1 MERAGTFGT
10 FHASFKMNPMTDHEL
25 AATVRAAQ
33 RGDAMAMA
41 ALVDEL
47 MPFVG
52 RICGAIALQN
62 GEDAAQEALIAVLR
76 NLRRLEQP
84 SALRGWVRTIATREA
99 VRVARRARA
108 ESPLG
113 DVQDARA
120 GSSSPELG
128 VEIRDQ
134 LERLDPEQRAVLVLR
149 DLEGLGEQEVA
160 ELLRVPEGTVKSRLH
175 RARARF
181 RRDWS

>member
-1 MERAGTFGT
+1 
-10 FHASFKMNPMTDHEL
+10 MNTMTDQEL
-25 AATVRAAQ
+25 AATVGAAQ

-47 MPFVG
+47 MPYVG

-76 NLRRLEQP
+76 NLRRLEEP
-84 SALRGWVRTIATREA
+84 RAVRGWVRTIATREA
-99 VRVARRARA
+99 VRVARRAQA
-108 ESPLG
+108 ETPADELA
-113 DVQDARA
+113 VTVIDA
-120 GSSSPELG
+120 GSPELG

-134 LERLDPEQRAVLVLR
+134 LGRLDPEQRAVLVLR

-160 ELLRVPEGTVKSRLH
+160 ALLRVPKGTVKSRLH

-181 RRDWS
+181 RKDWSA

>member
-1 MERAGTFGT
+1 
-10 FHASFKMNPMTDHEL
+10 MNPMTDHEL
-25 AATVRAAQ
+25 AATVGAAQ

-52 RICGAIALQN
+52 RICGAIALQH

-76 NLRRLEQP
+76 NLRRLEEP
-84 SALRGWVRTIATREA
+84 RALHGWVRTIATREA
-99 VRVARRARA
+99 VRVARRSRA
-108 ESPLG
+108 ETPL
-113 DVQDARA
+113 DPASESAVAA
-120 GSSSPELG
+120 GPELG
-128 VEIRDQ
+128 LEIRDQ

-181 RRDWS
+181 RKGWSG

>member
-1 MERAGTFGT
+1 
-10 FHASFKMNPMTDHEL
+10 MTDQEL
-25 AATVRAAQ
+25 AATVQAAQ

-84 SALRGWVRTIATREA
+84 LALRGWARTIATREA
-99 VRVARRARA
+99 VRVARRAQA
-108 ESPLG
+108 ETPFDEVPEVRG
-113 DVQDARA
+113 
-120 GSSSPELG
+120 SSPELG
-128 VEIRDQ
+128 LEIRDQ
-134 LERLDPEQRAVLVLR
+134 LERIDPEQRAVLVLR

-181 RRDWS
+181 RKGWSA

>member
-1 MERAGTFGT
+1 M
-10 FHASFKMNPMTDHEL
+10 SDQEL
-25 AATVRAAQ
+25 AATVRSAQ

-47 MPFVG
+47 MPYVG

-62 GEDAAQEALIAVLR
+62 GEDAAQNALIAVLR
-76 NLRRLEQP
+76 NLRRLEEP
-84 SALRGWVRTIATREA
+84 GALRGWVRTIATREA
-99 VRVARRARA
+99 VRVARRGRA
-108 ESPLG
+108 EIPVE
-113 DVQDARA
+113 DVVAPDRA
-120 GSSSPELG
+120 PDPELG

-134 LERLDPEQRAVLVLR
+134 LNRLDPEQRAVLVLR

-160 ELLRVPEGTVKSRLH
+160 ELLRMPEGTVKSRLH

-181 RRDWS
+181 RKGWCA

>member
-1 MERAGTFGT
+1 
-10 FHASFKMNPMTDHEL
+10 MTDQEL

-47 MPFVG
+47 MPYVG
-52 RICGAIALQN
+52 RICGAIALDH
-62 GEDAAQEALIAVLR
+62 GEDAAQNALISVLR
-76 NLRRLEQP
+76 GLRGLADP
-84 SALRGWVRTIATREA
+84 GALRGWARTIATREA
-99 VRVARRARA
+99 VRVARGARA
-108 ESPLG
+108 ETPME
-113 DVQDARA
+113 R
-120 GSSSPELG
+120 PEPATLPQADPALG

-160 ELLRVPEGTVKSRLH
+160 ALLRLPEGTVKSRLH

-181 RRDWS
+181 RKEWSA

>member
-1 MERAGTFGT
+1 M
-10 FHASFKMNPMTDHEL
+10 SDQEL

-47 MPFVG
+47 MPYVG
-52 RICGAIALQN
+52 RICGAIALQH
-62 GEDAAQEALIAVLR
+62 GEDAAQDALIAVLR
-76 NLRRLEQP
+76 NLRRLEEP
-84 SALRGWVRTIATREA
+84 RALRGWVRTIATREA
-99 VRVARRARA
+99 VRVAGRARVEA
-108 ESPLG
+108 PSPVEPVSA
-113 DVQDARA
+113 DP
-120 GSSSPELG
+120 SLG

-160 ELLRVPEGTVKSRLH
+160 DLLQVPEGTVKSRLH

-181 RRDWS
+181 RKEWSA